1 MKKSGSTDQSIHR
14 FPELTTAYSHC
25 TFIISSIQAMSSR
38 EKSQNKKE
46 VIIKGIPI
54 CGHGTPDTLLESCTR
69 YRLKVYKEPFR
80 NQNVK
85 KSD

>member
-1 MKKSGSTDQSIHR
+1 
-14 FPELTTAYSHC
+14 
-25 TFIISSIQAMSSR
+25 MSSR
-38 EKSQNKKE
+38 EKTQKKKE